1 MKKITLLSL
10 LSLSVGLVACGG
22 GDPESASDK
31 PNTLFP
37 EGYVPPSSSSSSSSS
52 TGSGIV
58 NQTIPFHENFDA
70 ATNTRQFFTTAY
82 KTLNTDAS
90 LPFYFATGGFLDE
103 FGNPSP
109 TTDSWITGDANRKIR
124 IGNGRFTL
132 GQTRLENKTT
142 TADKTVPTWG
152 EFDLSKPYKL
162 SFCVVQRNT
171 SGAGNFEI
179 YVDNNDTNGNFSRYG
194 AGNASRIFQKQAAT
208 LEAGT
213 RVEVTIPAT
222 AGGTQIGT
230 STSFF
235 QFRVSSGGW
244 AVIDDLVVEYAGE
257 PHGFTLPA
265 CVAEESIAPAPEV
278 PPGVPV
284 VTLIAGDAEIVV
296 SWSSTGIDTTYDVVY
311 NTVNDVTS
319 ATVFSGNP
327 VTGTNAQLTGLVNG
341 QEYFVWVKAT
351 NAIGSSEYSEPVS
364 ATPVAP
370 SGTDES
376 KEWGFNSFEYS
387 ELFGGATSGAVQ
399 VTVRDKPYG
408 ADGLNIFLNNGSALR
423 YRFDS
428 NVWNY
433 NGNSFR
439 SSDSRVPAIGEVVP
453 ELRAYVG
460 VPVVEA
466 RAATITFTLK
476 QTGSGQTGKAVIV
489 DQDNKVVSV
498 IDLPYIATT
507 PENPDAANV
516 AFPVTLAE
524 GHSTTE
530 LRLFYS
536 REGAGSGGA
545 DLIKLLKNYADSP
558 LEPSSSSSSA
568 ASSSVPASSSSSS
581 SSEASSSVAPSSSSV
596 ASSESSS
603 SSSVDGGVTSSEAS
617 SSSSA
622 ATGTWNAQVL
632 NLVGASEVAANGSLS
647 VNETASVTLT
657 AEGGKLDSANH
668 NLFFASQQIAKS
680 DFVFTARI
688 ASVTGATAA
697 STNAYRFG
705 LMVMSDVN
713 VAATYAD
720 LAPWADV
727 GFYVNATPALV
738 GSRANSKT
746 DGSRTRSDITG
757 LAVGDYV
764 RIEVYDDGALKRVK
778 RYTST
783 DGVTFTQANSTT
795 DFKATSST
803 DNWFVG
809 LYAAP
814 GVNNLTV
821 QFDNITIE
829 DYVAPVL

>member
-31 PNTLFP
+31 PDTLFP
-37 EGYVPPSSSSSSSSS
+37 EGYVPPSSASSSSSSS
-52 TGSGIV
+52 TGGGIV

-70 ATNTRQFFTTAY
+70 ATNTRQFFTSAY
-82 KTLNTDAS
+82 KPLNTDAS
-90 LPFYFATGGFLDE
+90 LPFYFATGGFVDE

-109 TTDSWITGDANRKIR
+109 TTDSWITGDANRKLR
-124 IGNGRFTL
+124 IGNGRLSL
-132 GQTRLENKTT
+132 GQTKLEVNTT
-142 TADKTVPTWG
+142 TADTSIPTWG
-152 EFDLSKPYKL
+152 EFDLSKPYKV
-162 SFCVVQRNT
+162 SFCVVQT
-171 SGAGNFEI
+171 SGGGNFEI
-179 YVDNNDTNGNFSRYG
+179 YVDNNTTGGNNSIYG
-194 AGNASRIFQKQAAT
+194 GGNASRIFQQQAAT
-208 LEAGT
+208 LVAGQ
-213 RVEVTIPAT
+213 RVEVSVPVNDR
-222 AGGTQIGT
+222 QIGT

-244 AVIDDLVVEYAGE
+244 TVIDDLVVEYAGE

-265 CVAEESIAPAPEV
+265 CVAEESIAPAPEA

-284 VTLIAGDAEIVV
+284 ATLIAGDAELVV
-296 SWSSTGIDTTYDVVY
+296 SWSSTGIDTTYEVVY

-319 ATVFSGNP
+319 ATAFTGNP
-327 VTGTNAQLTGLVNG
+327 VTGNNAQITDLING

-351 NAIGSSEYSEPVS
+351 NSIGSSEYSEPVS
-364 ATPVAP
+364 ATPLAP

-376 KEWGFNSFEYS
+376 KEWGFNSFEYGEIFGDANSGTVAVPNS
-387 ELFGGATSGAVQ
+387 ET
-399 VTVRDKPYG
+399 PYE
-408 ADGLNIFLNNGSALR
+408 ADGLNIFLNNGTALR

-428 NVWNY
+428 NAWNF

-439 SSDSRVPAIGEVVP
+439 SSDSRVPAVGEVVA

-460 VPVVEA
+460 VTVIEA
-466 RAATITFTLK
+466 RAATITFTVK

-489 DQDNKVVSV
+489 DQDNMVISITDISDSTVTVDIPVV
-498 IDLPYIATT
+498 
-507 PENPDAANV
+507 
-516 AFPVTLAE
+516 LAE

-530 LRLFYS
+530 LRAFYS
-536 REGAGSGGA
+536 REGTSSGGM
-545 DLIKLLKNYADSP
+545 DLTRLLKSYADSP
-558 LEPSSSSSSA
+558 LEPSSSSSSEASSSAPSSEA
-568 ASSSVPASSSSSS
+568 ASSSSEAASSVASSSSSS
-581 SSEASSSVAPSSSSV
+581 DAA
-596 ASSESSS
+596 SS
-603 SSSVDGGVTSSEAS
+603 SSSVDGGATSSEAS

-622 ATGTWNAQVL
+622 AAGAWNAQVL
-632 NLVGASEVAANGSLS
+632 NLVGTSEVAANGSLS

-657 AEGGKLDSANH
+657 AGGGKVDSSNH
-668 NLFFASQQIAKS
+668 NLFFAAQQIAKS

-688 ASVTGATAA
+688 ASVTGVTEAG
-697 STNAYRFG
+697 TNAYRFG

-720 LAPWADV
+720 LAPWADI
-727 GFYVNATPALV
+727 GFYVNASSALA

-783 DGVTFTQANSTT
+783 DGVAFTQANSTT

-803 DNWFVG
+803 DSWFVG

-829 DYVAPVL
+829 DFVAPVL

>member
-37 EGYVPPSSSSSSSSS
+37 EGYVPPSSASSSSSSS
-52 TGSGIV
+52 TGGIV
-58 NQTIPFHENFDA
+58 NQAIPFHENFDA

-142 TADKTVPTWG
+142 TADATIPTWG
-152 EFDLSKPYKL
+152 EFDLSKPYKV
-162 SFCVVQRNT
+162 SFCVVES
-171 SGAGNFEI
+171 SGGGNFEI
-179 YVDNNDTNGNFSRYG
+179 FVDNNDTTGNNSRYG

-208 LEAGT
+208 LVAGQ
-213 RVEVTIPAT
+213 RVEVSVPVNDK
-222 AGGTQIGT
+222 QIGT

-387 ELFGGATSGAVQ
+387 ALFGGATSGAVQ
-399 VTVRDKPYG
+399 VTVRDTPYE

-498 IDLPYIATT
+498 IDLPYIASV
-507 PENPDAANV
+507 PENPEAANV

-524 GHSTTE
+524 GHSTSE